1 MDQGKKPESIFAKT
15 ANFTLN
21 ADSIHDLQL
30 DDANKWLDC
39 NRFST
44 NTSCLNRRPS
54 EDEM

>member
-1 MDQGKKPESIFAKT
+1 MDQGKKPESIFAET